1 MEEPVA
7 RTLNGT
13 TEPTLDELFA
23 EPIVQLL
30 MKRDGIHA
38 REMQHQLHRSLHRS
52 QNWTPRF

>member
-1 MEEPVA
+1 MVQPS
-7 RTLNGT
+7 NGS

-38 REMQHQLHRSLHRS
+38 REMQHQLHRSLQRS
-52 QNWTPRF
+52 QFMTPRF

>member
-1 MEEPVA
+1 MVSPSIES
-7 RTLNGT
+7 

-38 REMQHQLHRSLHRS
+38 REMQHQLHRSIHRA
-52 QNWTPRF
+52 QHTTPRF

>member
-1 MEEPVA
+1 MVQPS
-7 RTLNGT
+7 NGSK
-13 TEPTLDELFA
+13 EPTLDELFA

-52 QNWTPRF
+52 HIMTPRF